1 MRYLKLDVAVAGIY
15 SGPILHQLGRRLLNP
30 HGLDENIGLQ
40 SLISQVD
47 PSHVLVVRLNAIR
60 TFRAH
65 LSSC

>member
-15 SGPILHQLGRRLLNP
+15 SGPILHQLRRRLLNP
-30 HGLDENIGLQ
+30 HGLDGAVVLQ